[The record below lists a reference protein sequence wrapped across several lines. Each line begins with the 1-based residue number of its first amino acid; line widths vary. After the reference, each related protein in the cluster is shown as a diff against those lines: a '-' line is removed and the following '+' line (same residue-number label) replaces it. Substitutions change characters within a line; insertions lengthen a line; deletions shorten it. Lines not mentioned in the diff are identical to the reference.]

1 MLKILQLYVCSFQ
14 KRVHVEDILI
24 KLNVFFYKRSKNF
37 ITMKF
42 EKRSAIASTKINSK
56 PIQTKIYIKTK
67 IESYMEKTQKKAL
80 NVIIYQ

>member
-1 MLKILQLYVCSFQ
+1 
-14 KRVHVEDILI
+14 
-24 KLNVFFYKRSKNF
+24 
-37 ITMKF
+37 MKF